1 MKRVFLLVLTAAMVL
16 CLFGCGKAE
25 LPKEGPV
32 GTTLK
37 SDMVEVTLTDFG
49 FAEEGVSIDE
59 EKPDVFC
66 KPIPFPYALTG
77 NELMDNFTLQTSQRT
92 YVRATEEKCV
102 AYLEYTVKIT
112 ADEMVKQSVG
122 LPCIHFNDAEH
133 YTLNA
138 ISGLSLADYFP
149 EQFDGV
155 YYSSSSGGDS
165 WKGMNMFWAPDTEY
179 LCRGVAKIPVE
190 VESNTDAPL
199 TVSFSLPN
207 SDGSDE
213 TYTFTIR

>member
-16 CLFGCGKAE
+16 CLFGCGKEE

-37 SDMVEVTLTDFG
+37 SDMVEVTLTEFG

-59 EKPDVFC
+59 EQPDVFC

-77 NELMDNFTLQTSQRT
+77 NEMMDNLTLQLSQST

-102 AYLEYTVKIT
+102 VYLEYTVKIT

-122 LPCIHFNDAEH
+122 MPCIHFNDSES
-133 YTLNA
+133 YNLNA
-138 ISGLSLADYFP
+138 ISGEALADYFNG
-149 EQFDGV
+149 QYDGV
-155 YYSSSSGGDS
+155 YYASSSGDS
-165 WKGMNMFWAPDTEY
+165 WSSMNMFWAPDTEY

-190 VESNTDAPL
+190 VEQNADAPL
-199 TVSFSLPN
+199 TVTFSLPN
-207 SDGSDE
+207 SDGTTES
-213 TYTFTIR
+213 YTFIIR